1 MKLILLLG
9 VPYLRKHKLRT
20 GLTVAGIVLGVALFL
35 GMHSGN
41 RSVLAAFRQTVNRV
55 AGSTELQV
63 SSGETGFPEEVLET
77 IQSQPGVRVAVPV
90 IEASVSTGLA
100 GQGNLLVLG
109 VDMTGDQSLRDYDLQ
124 GADEDAVEDP
134 LVFLAQPDSII
145 VSRQFAARNGLKIG
159 DRLKLGTMEGE
170 RQFVVRG
177 IMRAGGLAS
186 AYGGSLAVM
195 DVYAAQM
202 VFGRGRSFDRV
213 DVAVREGAT
222 VAGVQADLEKLLGPG
237 FQVETPESRGK
248 YLESVSA
255 ALTFSV
261 NLTSAVSLLIG
272 VFIIYNAFSI
282 AVTQRRTEIG
292 VLRALGATRRQ
303 VLLLFLGESVVLGA
317 IGSGLGIVFG
327 RLLARG
333 VAGFMSGMVE
343 QMYTVNQAVESVVDD
358 PQLIAW
364 TFALGVLASVA
375 GGVLPARRAA
385 RVDPV
390 LALQKGR
397 QQVLTAGENRARR
410 IAAIAVLAAALA
422 LLAAGGKIAF
432 LASYLM
438 LIASALLMT
447 PSAAMWLTRAL
458 RPLWKR
464 VRPVEGALAADSLL
478 QSPRRTSA
486 TVAALMLSLA
496 LAVSFAGVALSSN
509 ESLFAWMRATMNF
522 DLIVTTSENISSRS
536 FRFPPEVAAQVA
548 AIEGVEEAQPVR
560 FGRTTVRGRPVMLVA
575 ADIARISRRVQP
587 RVIEGTYE
595 EGVRL
600 ASEGRGALISDNF
613 SLIENLHVGDML
625 EIPAP
630 QGVLRLPVVGVT
642 VDYTDQRGS
651 ILIDRSLYRRHWK
664 DETINVVRV
673 YLKPGVPAE
682 AAREAILGRV
692 GANRSLFVMTSGE
705 LRDYI
710 GVVADQWFGMTYLQL
725 FVAVLIAILG
735 IINSLTVSII
745 DRRRELGVLQAVGGL
760 RRQVRHAVWME
771 ALLTGAIGVVLAIGL
786 GAAMLYYNFV
796 LVKMDMVGIRLEYAF
811 PTGIA
816 LLLFPVILGAA
827 FVAALW
833 PAESAV
839 RASLV
844 EALEYE

>member
-9 VPYLRKHKLRT
+9 IPYLRKHKLRT
-20 GLTVAGIVLGVALFL
+20 ALTVAGIVLGVALFL

-41 RSVLAAFRQTVNRV
+41 RTVLAAFRQTVNRV
-55 AGSTELQV
+55 AGSAELQV
-63 SSGETGFPEEVLET
+63 MAGETGFPEEILEKV
-77 IQSQPGVRVAVPV
+77 QAHPDVRVAVPV
-90 IEASVSTGLA
+90 IEASVSTGKA
-100 GQGNLLVLG
+100 GQGNLLILA
-109 VDMTGDQSLRDYDLQ
+109 VDMTGDQSLRDYDLR
-124 GADEDAVEDP
+124 GEDEDAVEDP

-145 VSRQFAARNGLKIG
+145 VSRQFADRNGLKTG
-159 DRLKLGTMEGE
+159 DRLSLGTMEGE
-170 RQFVVRG
+170 KQFVVRG
-177 IMRAGGLAS
+177 VMRAGGLAS
-186 AYGGSLAVM
+186 AYGGNLAVM
-195 DVYAAQM
+195 DVYAAQL
-202 VFGRGRSFDRV
+202 VFGRGRSFDRI
-213 DVAVREGAT
+213 DLAVREGAT
-222 VAGVQADLEKLLGPG
+222 VARVQADLERLLGPG

-282 AVTQRRTEIG
+282 AVTQRQSEIG

-303 VLLLFLGESVVLGA
+303 VMLLFLGESVALGA
-317 IGSGLGIVFG
+317 IGSALGIVSG

-333 VAGFMSGMVE
+333 VAGFMSAMVE
-343 QMYTVNQAVESVVDD
+343 QMYTVNQVVESVVDD
-358 PQLIAW
+358 PWLIAW
-364 TFALGVLASVA
+364 TFALGLAASVL

-410 IAAIAVLAAALA
+410 MTAVLALAAAIAM
-422 LLAAGGKIAF
+422 LAAGGKAAF
-432 LASYLM
+432 LASYLL
-438 LIASALLMT
+438 LIAAALLMT

-464 VRPVEGALAADSLL
+464 ARPVEGSLAADSLA
-478 QSPRRTSA
+478 QAPRRTSA

-496 LAVSFAGVALSSN
+496 LAVSFAGIALSSS

-536 FRFPPEVAAQVA
+536 FRFPPEVAEAVA
-548 AIEGVEEAQPVR
+548 AVEGVDEAQPVR

-575 ADIARISRRVQP
+575 ADIARISRRVRP
-587 RVIEGTYE
+587 NVIEGSYE
-595 EGVRL
+595 EMVREG
-600 ASEGRGALISDNF
+600 AAGRGVLISDNF
-613 SLIENLHVGDML
+613 SLIEGLHLGDAI
-625 EIPAP
+625 EIPSP
-630 QGVLRLPVVGVT
+630 EGVLRLPVAGVT

-651 ILIDRSLYRRHWK
+651 ILIDRGVYLRHWK

-673 YLKPGVPAE
+673 YLKPGVSAHE
-682 AAREAILGRV
+682 ARQRILDRV
-692 GANRSLFVMTSGE
+692 GARRSLFVMTSGE
-705 LRDYI
+705 LRDYV
-710 GVVADQWFGMTYLQL
+710 GKVADQWFGMTYLQL
-725 FVAVLIAILG
+725 FVAVLIAMLG

-771 ALLTGAIGVVLAIGL
+771 AVLVGVIGVVLGIAL

-796 LVKMDMVGIRLEYAF
+796 LVKMDVVGIRLEYVF
-811 PTGIA
+811 PTAIS

-827 FVAALW
+827 FVASLW
-833 PAESAV
+833 PAEAAV